1 MLHLLRTRRTFEM
14 NIKTAQPLFLSSL
27 FLSSLSLSL
36 SLSQTTILSA
46 LLLIVV
52 LEFSSVQVPI
62 RSQFSDFLLA
72 HLFSGRFQRRS
83 VQLANLLDSLLI
95 SLFLRDEENGNAK
108 PGGDAQHR
116 GNNGR

>member
-1 MLHLLRTRRTFEM
+1 M

-27 FLSSLSLSL
+27 FLSSLSLSLSL

-95 SLFLRDEENGNAK
+95 SVFLRDEENGNAK

-116 GNNGR
+116 GKNGR